1 MLLDIDNQKEEYR
14 YKTKTLASE
23 FKEVSAGDFYRDI
36 FPIGS
41 FERAGHKEDRKPNAI
56 IVDIS
61 EKKSVNHIVF
71 DDLGAFS
78 ECKGIK
84 FAISNAI
91 AYSGRN
97 RTKKNAYSLYG
108 FIIDLDYVT
117 DYTLG
122 DLIFQME
129 GGIIPMASYLV
140 NSGTG
145 VHVYYVFN
153 EPIPLFDWLV
163 DSLNKLKTA
172 LTDIVW
178 NQYTS
183 VERKKQFQSIYQG
196 FRVVGSQSKLGIDYP
211 VRAYK
216 TGKKV
221 SIEYLNGYVPLE
233 SQVNFDEIEH
243 ISLEEAKE
251 LYPNWYE
258 KRIVKGEKRGFF
270 HYNRGMYDRWLEKI
284 EEGTFDGNRYHCIC
298 VLFANAI
305 KCDISKEEVMKD
317 AIELLP
323 ILEKKTKYPKNHFT
337 LSDVLDASKYYN
349 EGSHLLRASTI
360 RLKTAIDLPIDKRNG
375 RTKMEHLQ
383 AEYWKDEKGRPN
395 INPCRQNRDLV
406 LKFMRDNG
414 EIKGRPIGSGTK
426 EKVVNDY
433 INKNPN
439 KTVTEIAREL
449 NLSRTTVY
457 KYIKKRG

>member
-1 MLLDIDNQKEEYR
+1 MLLDIDNQKDEYR
-14 YKTKTLASE
+14 KKSATLASE
-23 FKEVSAGDFYRDI
+23 FKEVYASAFYRDI
-36 FPIGS
+36 FPICS

-71 DDLGAFS
+71 DDLVAFS

-84 FAISNAI
+84 FAISNTI

-97 RTKKNAYSLYG
+97 RTKENAYSLYG

-129 GGIIPMASYLV
+129 GGVIPMASYLV

-145 VHVYYVFN
+145 IHVYYVFN

-163 DSLNKLKTA
+163 DPLNKLKNA

-183 VERKKQFQSIYQG
+183 VEKKKQFQSIYQG

-216 TGKKV
+216 TGEKV
-221 SIEYLNGYVPLE
+221 SIEYLNGFVPTE
-233 SQVNFDEIEH
+233 NRVNFDEIEH

-284 EEGTFDGNRYHCIC
+284 REGTFDGNRYHCIC

-305 KCDISKEEVMKD
+305 KCDVPKEEAMKD

-323 ILEKKTKYPKNHFT
+323 MLEKKTKYPKNHFT
-337 LSDVLDASKYYN
+337 LSDILAASKYYN

-360 RLKTAIDLPIDKRNG
+360 RLKTRIDLPIGTRNG
-375 RTKMEHLQ
+375 RKQVQHLQ
-383 AEYWKDEKGRPN
+383 YARG
-395 INPCRQNRDLV
+395 IRQIKSSL
-406 LKFMRDNG
+406 G
-414 EIKGRPIGSGTK
+414 EVVSGGGRPIGSGTK

>member
-1 MLLDIDNQKEEYR
+1 MLLDIDNQKVEYR

-23 FKEVSAGDFYRDI
+23 FKEVSVGDFYRDI

-84 FAISNAI
+84 FAISNCI

-129 GGIIPMASYLV
+129 GGLIPMASYLV

-145 VHVYYVFN
+145 IHVYYVFN

-216 TGKKV
+216 TGDKV

-251 LYPNWYE
+251 LYPSWYE

-284 EEGTFDGNRYHCIC
+284 KEGTFDGNRYHCIC
-298 VLFANAI
+298 VLFANAV
-305 KCDISKEEVMKD
+305 KCDVSKEEAMKD

-337 LSDVLDASKYYN
+337 LSDVLAASKYYN

-360 RLKTAIDLPIDKRNG
+360 RLKTRIDLPIGTRNG
-375 RTKMEHLQ
+375 QPQKDHLEEIR
-383 AEYWKDEKGRPN
+383 AIRDIRMNRRGINWYDNSPHSGRKPKKDVVLEWKKN
-395 INPCRQNRDLV
+395 NPQGKKIECH
-406 LKFMRDNG
+406 
-414 EIKGRPIGSGTK
+414 
-426 EKVVNDY
+426 
-433 INKNPN
+433 
-439 KTVTEIAREL
+439 RETG
-449 NLSRTTVY
+449 LSRVTID
-457 KYIKKRG
+457 KWWNA